1 MSHHASTKPSIELTA
16 ANFAAPKSL
25 GKVQLTA
32 LAVAVVGIAASAFG
46 YFQDPEQF
54 FRSYLVSYV
63 FWLSIGFGCLGLMML
78 QHMSQGAWGLLPRRI
93 NEAAAGTLLLMAPL
107 FLPIW
112 FGLKAIYG
120 WARPEVLEESA
131 LTAKKVWYL
140 NSGDFGLRVVL
151 YFVVW
156 LLLTFL
162 LRRQSSAQDRG
173 ATVGQIHAMRRVSG
187 PGLVVLAVV
196 ANFVSVD
203 LLMSIDAE
211 YYSSIYGIY
220 FIGTTL
226 IAGMTFIILMES
238 FLARRSPMN
247 QVLRPSLFHAQGKLL
262 LAFTMLW
269 AYFCVS
275 QFLITWQG
283 NIPEE
288 VKWYEH
294 RFVGGWS
301 YVAVALAL
309 LHFALPFLLL
319 LSRPLK
325 RSFGTL
331 STVALILLGVHW
343 LDYYWQVAPN
353 FHHHV
358 TVGWLDFATLA
369 AIGGLWLWFFVVLFK
384 RRPIVPFNDP
394 YLREALDNA

>member
-1 MSHHASTKPSIELTA
+1 MSHHASNQPAIELTA
-16 ANFAAPKSL
+16 ANFVAPKSL
-25 GKVQLTA
+25 ATVQLWA
-32 LAVAVVGIAASAFG
+32 LAVAVVGLAASAFG
-46 YFQDPEQF
+46 YVQDPEQF

-63 FWLSIGFGCLGLMML
+63 FWLSIGLGCLGLMMV
-78 QHMSQGAWGLLPRRI
+78 QHLSQGAWGLVPRRI
-93 NEAAAGTLLLMAPL
+93 SEASAGTLLVMVPL

-120 WARPEVLEESA
+120 WARPEVLAEST
-131 LTAKKVWYL
+131 LIAKKVWYL
-140 NSGDFGLRVVL
+140 NPEGFALRVAI
-151 YFVVW
+151 YFAVW
-156 LLLTFL
+156 LLLTAL
-162 LRRQSSAQDRG
+162 LRYYSSAQDRE
-173 ATVGQIHAMRRVSG
+173 ATVGQIHAMRRISG
-187 PGLVVLAVV
+187 PGLVIFV
-196 ANFVSVD
+196 ALTTFVSVD
-203 LLMSIDAE
+203 FLMSIDAE

-220 FIGTTL
+220 FLGTTA

-238 FLARRSPMN
+238 YLVRRRPMDR
-247 QVLRPSLFHAQGKLL
+247 VLLPEHFHAQGKLL

-283 NIPEE
+283 NLPEE

-294 RFVGGWS
+294 RFAGGWNF
-301 YVAVALAL
+301 VAVALVL

-325 RSFGTL
+325 RASSTL
-331 STVALILLGVHW
+331 STVALMLLAVHW

-353 FHHHV
+353 YHHHV
-358 TVGWLDFATLA
+358 TVSWLDFATLA
-369 AIGGLWLWFFVVLFK
+369 AIGGLWLWFFVLLFK

-394 YLREALDNA
+394 YLSEALDHA